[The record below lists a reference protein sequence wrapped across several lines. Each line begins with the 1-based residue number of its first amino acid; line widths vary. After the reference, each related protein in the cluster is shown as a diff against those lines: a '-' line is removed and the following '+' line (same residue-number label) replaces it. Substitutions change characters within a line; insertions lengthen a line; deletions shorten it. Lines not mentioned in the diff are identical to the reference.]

1 MTDIDPLALSPE
13 YQQLRQQYETLVSE
27 YTALVARYQDMVAHE
42 SPHLSALY
50 MHYFGELL
58 YNQLRLSLS
67 IALLRLRRTLL
78 QAYINR
84 DEAPDL
90 AAVDKQMAQM
100 RQEYHAMLEEKLS
113 QLNIAKKYW
122 DKPHLS
128 EEETQKIKEI
138 YKTLVKRLHPD
149 LNPHYTE
156 EDKKLFLLTVKAYQ
170 LADLPQLEGI
180 LAFLKRGKHEELF
193 PEPDSLPQEIE
204 KLRAKM
210 QALESKIAK
219 RQERFPF
226 DQKELLLNPVSIQDK
241 RAELQGVI
249 KELET
254 SKKQLQTIISLM
266 EEYKSHEL

>member
-149 LNPHYTE
+149 LNPH
-156 EDKKLFLLTVKAYQ
+156 LSL
-170 LADLPQLEGI
+170 I
-180 LAFLKRGKHEELF
+180 HIS
-193 PEPDSLPQEIE
+193 EPT
-204 KLRAKM
+204 
-210 QALESKIAK
+210 
-219 RQERFPF
+219 RQDRPSRM
-226 DQKELLLNPVSIQDK
+226 PSS
-241 RAELQGVI
+241 A
-249 KELET
+249 
-254 SKKQLQTIISLM
+254 
-266 EEYKSHEL
+266 